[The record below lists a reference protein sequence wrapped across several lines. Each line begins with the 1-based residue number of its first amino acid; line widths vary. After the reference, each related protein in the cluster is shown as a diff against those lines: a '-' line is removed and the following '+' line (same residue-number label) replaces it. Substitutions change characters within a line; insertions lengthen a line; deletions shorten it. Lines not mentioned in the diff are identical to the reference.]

1 MKVYEYKVK
10 VKLKKELQY
19 YEIAEK
25 LSYFIDSVLVK
36 DEIFTQYHS
45 SSQYKGYVH
54 DLLYPIE
61 ANSVYQLNKVYTMR
75 IRLVQED
82 LVQYLMGKL
91 AFHETQEIKGVGG
104 EIKIIPKRTIQQ
116 LYSITPVIL
125 KTPGQGYWRGHMTLE
140 EFEKRLKENLI
151 KKYKYFT
158 GNDID
163 KDFSLYDLIEF
174 KNKVP
179 VKSSYKNVSLL
190 GDKISLELAQ
200 NKQAQEL
207 AYLALGVGLLEN
219 NSRGYGFVNFKYI

>member
-1 MKVYEYKVK
+1 MNVYEYKVK

-19 YEIAEK
+19 HEIAEK

-36 DEIFTQYHS
+36 NDVFTEYHS
-45 SSQYKGYVH
+45 STQYKGYVH
-54 DLLYPIE
+54 DLLYPVE
-61 ANSVYQLNKVYTMR
+61 VNGVYQLNKIYTMR

-82 LVQYLMGKL
+82 LAQYLMGKL
-91 AFHETQEIKGVGG
+91 AFHQTQEIKGVGG
-104 EIKIIPKRTIQQ
+104 EIKIIPKRNIQL
-116 LYSITPVIL
+116 LYSITPTLL

-140 EFEKRLKENLI
+140 DFEKRLKDNLV

-158 GNDID
+158 GNDMNEN
-163 KDFSLYDLIEF
+163 FSLYDLIEF

-179 VKSSYKNVSLL
+179 VKSSYKNITLL
-190 GDKISLELAQ
+190 GDKLSLEIAQ

-219 NSRGYGFVNFKYI
+219 NSRGFGFVNFKYI